1 MPTRRRALAH
11 HSVLPGAALLLLL
24 AATASA
30 CVTTVRTPLKQA
42 LPSVLGAEAAAPL
55 CYGNP
60 AAINPA
66 ANNGSWSA
74 VAGTMA
80 DVDGDGRIDLALMT
94 NTTNAG
100 HAVTFLINDGRG
112 GLRATTGLK
121 FPMTPTAIE
130 AADLNADGLLDLAIA
145 ATPAAGTR
153 DDPAVHL
160 LLGRGQGQFIAGAVA
175 TKLRPAGLWIA
186 DITGDGVLDLLVLA
200 EGGGEVEVLRG
211 DGRGEFSSIARS
223 KLHGDTRPEGLTLGD
238 FDLDKRLDLATL
250 GDRGG
255 KHEAVVAVLRGDGK
269 GEFKLASRRAIGRNG
284 RALVAADFNGD
295 GIADLTA
302 LADAAGSGASSPIAA
317 VLLNDG
323 ALGFSAISYFGP
335 DQVAD
340 AIVSDLDRNGAPDL
354 IISSGQGS
362 GTSFRVLPGDGR
374 GGFGPVVEVPSG
386 NASHIARAADLDADG
401 RPELI
406 FFGPQVPG
414 VSILHATPC
423 R

>member
-1 MPTRRRALAH
+1 MPTRRPAL
-11 HSVLPGAALLLLL
+11 VLRSALVLLL

-55 CYGNP
+55 CYGKSSS
-60 AAINPA
+60 ID
-66 ANNGSWSA
+66 GDWSA
-74 VAGTMA
+74 VAGTIA
-80 DVDGDGRIDLALMT
+80 DIDGDGRVDLALMT
-94 NTTNAG
+94 RNSGG
-100 HAVTFLINDGRG
+100 HAVTFAMNDGRG
-112 GLRATTGLK
+112 GLRPTTGLK

-175 TKLRPAGLWIA
+175 TKVRPAGLWLA
-186 DITGDGVLDLLVLA
+186 DVSGDGVLDLLVLA

-211 DGRGEFSSIARS
+211 DGRGEFTTLARS
-223 KLHGDTRPEGLTLGD
+223 KLPGKIRPEGLTLGD

-255 KHEAVVAVLRGDGK
+255 KAEAIVSLLRGDGR
-269 GEFKLASRRAIGRNG
+269 GAFKLASRRAIGRHG
-284 RALVAADFNGD
+284 RALVAADFNAD

-302 LADAAGSGASSPIAA
+302 LADAAGDGASSPIAA
-317 VLLNDG
+317 VLLGDG
-323 ALGFSAISYFGP
+323 TLGFSAISYFGP
-335 DQVAD
+335 DKVAD
-340 AIVSDLDRNGAPDL
+340 AIVTGLDRNGAPDL
-354 IISSGQGS
+354 LIAASQGNGS
-362 GTSFRVLPGDGR
+362 AVQLLPGDGR
-374 GGFGPVVEVPSG
+374 GGFGPVVNVPETG
-386 NASHIARAADLDADG
+386 NAFQIARAADLDADG
-401 RPELI
+401 RPELLT
-406 FFGPQVPG
+406 FGPQVPG
-414 VSILHATPC
+414 VGILQPRPC